1 MSEIVVR
8 ADNLGKLYRI
18 RRREPYYT
26 LRDSIAHAF
35 TFRWLRNGRQSGAAD
50 NLSPAISH
58 SGSANGDS
66 QSEFIWA
73 LKDVGF
79 EVRRGEVVGIIG
91 RNGAGKST
99 LLKILSGIT
108 EPTEGFAQIRGRVG
122 SLLEVG
128 TGFHPELT
136 GRENIYLNGAI
147 LGMKK
152 AEISRKFDEIV
163 AFAEIEK
170 FLDTPVKHYS
180 SGMYMRL
187 AFSVAAHLEP
197 EILLVDEV
205 LAVGDA
211 AFQKKCLG
219 KMENVA
225 KEGRTVLFVSHNMG
239 AVKTLCSRCLLLAN
253 GQLLSDDLPS
263 TVIGFY
269 LSDLYAG
276 NSSQIVLPNRPGV
289 LIQVTKIWFEEVD
302 GNQISEI
309 EMGRNVCLGINYT
322 ITKTLRDV
330 TVAALISKEGMPLLY
345 TYDTDGKEILKD
357 TRIAGRYRCRVHLP
371 MSLFKE
377 GTYTVSV
384 LIGYG
389 KENLTDPDA
398 CIRLDIV
405 NRALDL
411 THRSYRVDRPGLLFR
426 EIQWDT
432 ELYASE

>member
-8 ADNLGKLYRI
+8 ADNLSKRYRI
-18 RRREPYYT
+18 RQREPYYT

-35 TFRWLRNGRQSGAAD
+35 TFRWLRNGRESRAAD
-50 NLSPAISH
+50 ALSPAIGPSQCVK
-58 SGSANGDS
+58 GNL
-66 QSEFIWA
+66 QSEYIWA
-73 LKDVGF
+73 LKDIGF
-79 EVRRGEVVGIIG
+79 EVKQGEVVGIIG

-99 LLKILSGIT
+99 LLKVLSGIT
-108 EPTEGFAQIRGRVG
+108 EPTQGFAQIRGRVG

-219 KMENVA
+219 KMGDVA
-225 KEGRTVLFVSHNMG
+225 KEGRTVLFVSHNTG
-239 AVKTLCSRCLLLAN
+239 AVKTLCSRCLLLAD
-253 GQLLSDDLPS
+253 GQLLADDVSS
-263 TVIGFY
+263 TVTGLY

-276 NSSQIVLPNRPGV
+276 KASQVVLPNKPGV
-289 LIQVTKIWFEEVD
+289 PIQATKLWLEEAD
-302 GNQISEI
+302 GKQVSEI
-309 EMGRNVCLGINYT
+309 DMGRNVCLGIDYT

-345 TYDTDGKEILKD
+345 TYDTDGEEMLRD
-357 TRIAGRYRCRVHLP
+357 TRNAGRYRCRVHLP

-398 CIRLDIV
+398 CVLLNVV
-405 NRALDL
+405 NRDLDL

-426 EIQWDT
+426 RIQWNT